1 MAQRL
6 GDPVADLLVGMIVED
21 EQRHDAL
28 LRSMIRRL
36 HEEVEF
42 VASPD
47 AVPVPTVSGL
57 GTVEAAAEMAASV
70 RGLMRN
76 EHEGARHL
84 RHLAR
89 QEPTLYGGLYPLLL
103 ETIARDSEKH
113 ATILRYLLHRDRRA
127 HRMSAPAAYP
137 AELEADV
144 ALRDGSIAHIR
155 PIRAEDEPRLLAF
168 LRELSDD
175 DRRMRFFSLGNDLSR
190 TAHDE
195 ADVDYVHSL
204 GLLAT
209 VGSPERIVGHALYA
223 PSGRAW
229 PR

>member
-1 MAQRL
+1 MATTAPIATTNPWLHPFAEGNPQPVSERLIRALEAHQAAEAADVASCLQVAQRL

-47 AVPVPTVSGL
+47 AVPVPTGSGL
-57 GTVEAAAEMAASV
+57 GTVEAAAEIAASV

-89 QEPTLYGGLYPLLL
+89 LEPALYGGLYPLLL

-113 ATILRYLLHRDRRA
+113 ATILRYLLHR
-127 HRMSAPAAYP
+127 M
-137 AELEADV
+137 
-144 ALRDGSIAHIR
+144 
-155 PIRAEDEPRLLAF
+155 ED
-168 LRELSDD
+168 
-175 DRRMRFFSLGNDLSR
+175 R
-190 TAHDE
+190 TA
-195 ADVDYVHSL
+195 
-204 GLLAT
+204 
-209 VGSPERIVGHALYA
+209 
-223 PSGRAW
+223 
-229 PR
+229 

>member
-1 MAQRL
+1 VTTTAPVATTNPWLHPFADGNPPPLSERLIRALEAHQAAEAADVASCLQVAKRL
-6 GDPVADLLVGMIVED
+6 GDPVAHLLVSMIVDD

-47 AVPVPTVSGL
+47 AVPVPTGSGL
-57 GTVEAAAEMAASV
+57 GTAEDAAEMSANI

-76 EHEGARHL
+76 EHEGSRHL

-113 ATILRYLLHRDRRA
+113 ATILRYLLHMIEDRT
-127 HRMSAPAAYP
+127 
-137 AELEADV
+137 
-144 ALRDGSIAHIR
+144 G
-155 PIRAEDEPRLLAF
+155 
-168 LRELSDD
+168 
-175 DRRMRFFSLGNDLSR
+175 
-190 TAHDE
+190 
-195 ADVDYVHSL
+195 
-204 GLLAT
+204 
-209 VGSPERIVGHALYA
+209 
-223 PSGRAW
+223 
-229 PR
+229 

>member
-1 MAQRL
+1 
-6 GDPVADLLVGMIVED
+6 
-21 EQRHDAL
+21 
-28 LRSMIRRL
+28 
-36 HEEVEF
+36 
-42 VASPD
+42 
-47 AVPVPTVSGL
+47 
-57 GTVEAAAEMAASV
+57 
-70 RGLMRN
+70 
-76 EHEGARHL
+76 
-84 RHLAR
+84 
-89 QEPTLYGGLYPLLL
+89 
-103 ETIARDSEKH
+103 
-113 ATILRYLLHRDRRA
+113 
-127 HRMSAPAAYP
+127 MSADAGYP

-223 PSGRAW
+223 PSASVELRSPLRSPPSTRVAGW
-229 PR
+229 PPFCSGNWPTQPRPTTSTRSKQSRFQKTGACWTSCANLAFLSRPATSGTT

>member
-1 MAQRL
+1 MTTTAPIATTNPWLHPLAEGNPPPLSERLIRALEAHQAAEAADVASCRQVAQRL

-47 AVPVPTVSGL
+47 AVPVPSESGL
-57 GTVEAAAEMAASV
+57 RNVEAAAEIAASV

-113 ATILRYLLHRDRRA
+113 ATILRYLLLQI
-127 HRMSAPAAYP
+127 
-137 AELEADV
+137 E
-144 ALRDGSIAHIR
+144 G
-155 PIRAEDEPRLLAF
+155 
-168 LRELSDD
+168 
-175 DRRMRFFSLGNDLSR
+175 R
-190 TAHDE
+190 T
-195 ADVDYVHSL
+195 
-204 GLLAT
+204 G
-209 VGSPERIVGHALYA
+209 
-223 PSGRAW
+223 
-229 PR
+229 

>member
-1 MAQRL
+1 MTTTAPIATTNPWLHPLAEGNPPPLSERLIRALEAHQAAEAADVASCRQVAQRL

-28 LRSMIRRL
+28 LRAMIRRL

-47 AVPVPTVSGL
+47 AVPVPTGPGL
-57 GTVEAAAEMAASV
+57 GAAEVAAEIAPSV

-113 ATILRYLLHRDRRA
+113 ATILRYLLH
-127 HRMSAPAAYP
+127 
-137 AELEADV
+137 EIE
-144 ALRDGSIAHIR
+144 G
-155 PIRAEDEPRLLAF
+155 
-168 LRELSDD
+168 
-175 DRRMRFFSLGNDLSR
+175 R
-190 TAHDE
+190 T
-195 ADVDYVHSL
+195 
-204 GLLAT
+204 G
-209 VGSPERIVGHALYA
+209 
-223 PSGRAW
+223 
-229 PR
+229 

>member
-1 MAQRL
+1 MTTTAPIATINPWLHPLAEGNPPPLSERLIRALEAHQAAEAADVASFLQVAQRL
-6 GDPVADLLVGMIVED
+6 SDPVADLLVGMIVED

-36 HEEVEF
+36 QEEVEF

-47 AVPVPTVSGL
+47 AVPVPTGSGL
-57 GTVEAAAEMAASV
+57 GTVEAAAEIAASV

-113 ATILRYLLHRDRRA
+113 ATILRYLLHRLD
-127 HRMSAPAAYP
+127 
-137 AELEADV
+137 E
-144 ALRDGSIAHIR
+144 R
-155 PIRAEDEPRLLAF
+155 P
-168 LRELSDD
+168 
-175 DRRMRFFSLGNDLSR
+175 G
-190 TAHDE
+190 
-195 ADVDYVHSL
+195 
-204 GLLAT
+204 
-209 VGSPERIVGHALYA
+209 
-223 PSGRAW
+223 
-229 PR
+229 